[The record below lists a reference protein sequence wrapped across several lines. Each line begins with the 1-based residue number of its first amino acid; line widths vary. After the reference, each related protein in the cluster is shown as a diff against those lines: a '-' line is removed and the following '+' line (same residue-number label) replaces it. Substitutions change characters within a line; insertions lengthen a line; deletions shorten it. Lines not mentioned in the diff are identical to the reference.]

1 MTAAE
6 TLRGGPVAAAIR
18 RHRLIVILRR
28 VAPQGVL
35 LDLAG
40 ELADAGARVFEV
52 TFDAPT
58 AEADLVA
65 LKACLAARAD
75 GPFIVGAGTI
85 LRRNQLEAAR
95 RAGAEFAVAPLVDT
109 SLVDTAVSEHLPFIP
124 GAFTPSEV
132 HTAWAAGATF
142 VKLFP
147 ASAVGPS
154 FVRELRGPFPDAELI
169 PTGGIDTTN
178 ARRYLDAGAA
188 AVGVGGAL
196 IRADAAG
203 RRALIESIQAGD
215 IASGPAAALPVAALP
230 DPDRPDLPD
239 LPDPEAVPA

>member
-1 MTAAE
+1 MTAAD
-6 TLRGGPVAAAIR
+6 TMRGGPIAAAIR
-18 RHRLIVILRR
+18 AHRLIVVLRR
-28 VAPQGVL
+28 VEPQAAL
-35 LDLAG
+35 LDLAA
-40 ELADAGARVFEV
+40 ELADAGARIFEV

-58 AEADLVA
+58 AGEDLEA
-65 LKACLAARAD
+65 LKGRLAERPD

-95 RAGAEFAVAPLVDT
+95 RAGAEFAVAPLLDV

-154 FVRELRGPFPDAELI
+154 FVRELRGPFPDTQLI
-169 PTGGIDTTN
+169 PTGGVDAGN
-178 ARRYLDAGAA
+178 ARQYLDAGAA
-188 AVGVGGAL
+188 AVGVGGSI

-203 RRALIESIQAGD
+203 RRAII
-215 IASGPAAALPVAALP
+215 
-230 DPDRPDLPD
+230 
-239 LPDPEAVPA
+239 EAVRG

>member
-6 TLRGGPVAAAIR
+6 TLRGGPIAAAIR

-28 VAPQGVL
+28 ITPQAAL
-35 LDLAG
+35 LDLAD

-52 TFDAPT
+52 TFDSPT
-58 AEADLVA
+58 AEADLAA
-65 LKACLAARAD
+65 LKTSLAARTD

-95 RAGAEFAVAPLVDT
+95 RAGAQFAVAPLVDV
-109 SLVDTAVSEHLPFIP
+109 SIVDTAVSEHLPFIP

-169 PTGGIDTTN
+169 PTGGIDASN
-178 ARRYLDAGAA
+178 ARQYLDAGAA
-188 AVGVGGAL
+188 AIGVGGAL

-203 RRALIESIQAGD
+203 RRALVEA
-215 IASGPAAALPVAALP
+215 IAVRATVAAAATHPVAEPQDADAP
-230 DPDRPDLPD
+230 D
-239 LPDPEAVPA
+239 PDPEAVPA

>member
-1 MTAAE
+1 MTAAD

-18 RHRLIVILRR
+18 RHRLIVVLRR
-28 VAPQGVL
+28 VSPQVAL

-40 ELADAGARVFEV
+40 ELADAGARIFEI
-52 TFDAPT
+52 TFDA
-58 AEADLVA
+58 ASAGEDLAA
-65 LKACLAARAD
+65 LRACLATRSD
-75 GPFIVGAGTI
+75 GPFLVGAGTI

-95 RAGAEFAVAPLVDT
+95 RAGAEFAVAPLVDV

-154 FVRELRGPFPDAELI
+154 FVRELRGPFPEAQLI
-169 PTGGIDTTN
+169 PTGGVDASN
-178 ARRYLDAGAA
+178 ARQYLEAGAA
-188 AVGVGGAL
+188 AVGVGGG
-196 IRADAAG
+196 IVRADAAG
-203 RRALIESIQAGD
+203 RRAL
-215 IASGPAAALPVAALP
+215 V
-230 DPDRPDLPD
+230 
-239 LPDPEAVPA
+239 EAVRG

>member
-1 MTAAE
+1 MTTAD
-6 TLRGGPVAAAIR
+6 TLRGGQIAAAIR
-18 RHRLIVILRR
+18 HHRLIVVLRR
-28 VAPQGVL
+28 VSPQVAL

-52 TFDAPT
+52 TFDAPS
-58 AEADLVA
+58 AGEDLAA
-65 LKACLAARAD
+65 LKSHLATRPD
-75 GPFIVGAGTI
+75 GPFVVGAGTI

-95 RAGAEFAVAPLVDT
+95 RAGAEFAGAPLLDV
-109 SLVDTAVSEHLPFIP
+109 SLVDTAVSEHLPYIP

-132 HTAWAAGATF
+132 HTAWATGATF

-169 PTGGIDTTN
+169 PQGGIDVSS
-178 ARRYLDAGAA
+178 ARKYLEAGAA
-188 AVGVGGAL
+188 AIGIGGGI

-203 RRALIESIQAGD
+203 RRAIVE
-215 IASGPAAALPVAALP
+215 AARA
-230 DPDRPDLPD
+230 
-239 LPDPEAVPA
+239 

>member
-1 MTAAE
+1 MTAAD
-6 TLRGGPVAAAIR
+6 TMRGGPIAAAIR
-18 RHRLIVILRR
+18 AHRLIVVLRR
-28 VAPQGVL
+28 VEPQAVL
-35 LDLAG
+35 LDLAA
-40 ELADAGARVFEV
+40 ELADAGARIFEV

-58 AEADLVA
+58 AGDDLEA
-65 LKACLAARAD
+65 LKGRLAARSD

-95 RAGAEFAVAPLVDT
+95 RAGAEFAVAPLLDV

-154 FVRELRGPFPDAELI
+154 FVRELRGPFPDTQLI
-169 PTGGIDTTN
+169 PTGGVDVTN
-178 ARRYLDAGAA
+178 ARQYLDAGAA
-188 AVGVGGAL
+188 AVGVGGSI

-203 RRALIESIQAGD
+203 RRAII
-215 IASGPAAALPVAALP
+215 
-230 DPDRPDLPD
+230 
-239 LPDPEAVPA
+239 EAVRG

>member
-6 TLRGGPVAAAIR
+6 TLRGGPIAAAIR
-18 RHRLIVILRR
+18 RHRLIAILRR
-28 VAPQGVL
+28 VAPQVAL

-40 ELADAGARVFEV
+40 ELADAGARIFEV
-52 TFDAPT
+52 TFDSPT
-58 AEADLVA
+58 AEADLAA
-65 LKACLAARAD
+65 LKACLAVRSD

-95 RAGAEFAVAPLVDT
+95 RAGAEFAVAPLVDV

-154 FVRELRGPFPDAELI
+154 FVRELRGPFPEAELI
-169 PTGGIDTTN
+169 PTGGIDVSN

-188 AVGVGGAL
+188 AIGVGGAL
-196 IRADAAG
+196 IRADGAG
-203 RRALIESIQAGD
+203 RRELVDAVRAD
-215 IASGPAAALPVAALP
+215 DV
-230 DPDRPDLPD
+230 
-239 LPDPEAVPA
+239 EAVPA